1 MADITQADL
10 DKYNRD
16 SWAAEP
22 MSNPANI
29 FGPPDRGGSPAE
41 QTFAPPADEPT
52 AFDELA
58 EGTPTTT
65 TTPTVNPVTRQIAGI
80 ALARGEPVSG
90 EDELLAVLARA
101 DAAAEQVLKEG
112 KESLL
117 RSEIALDRATRKHT
131 ELRMNIP
138 KYTDTPAYGRGK
150 LYGAQVAGGNLET
163 QMKSAMEREA
173 IETIQDLAAAGDYTQ
188 ARILANRLRPENA
201 DVVGVWQDNMAKSLI
216 LSQMAARAKQADDN
230 EGWLSA
236 IYTGLVSMFQPS
248 AFSYLGNVNDGVG
261 GYKESGGFKRFFH
274 PGSELQKQA
283 QAIWNMSP
291 EELSDY
297 RPTLEANIRSNAT
310 NLGVVNPDKM
320 VELLGLLQSPLT
332 DDAAKDMSA
341 ISNFENAAF
350 VAPGIG
356 VVPYK
361 LAGKAISL
369 PFTMIRAGAR
379 KEAGNQVA
387 AAFETLVREGPEA
400 TMARHGLDEETI
412 MDNMMPDIINPEKGG
427 PAVNVSLSGDA
438 NTVSAAARELAEK
451 MNLSETERLA
461 SPEEITAAMNATV
474 EEVAARYGTAV
485 KDIKFSMR
493 EEKLADGTHTRVLEA
508 VLGDPRTG
516 GLFAT
521 EAEAIGWR
529 MSHGFDNGVVRL
541 EEGAVRTVHPREQ
554 GFTDVVYHGTTKE
567 IKGDFKPSE
576 YGVFGKDVVYTTP
589 DLDYS
594 HNYARS
600 FVGRDAP
607 EGSNIHPLLINGQ
620 KNLGFAQRGR
630 SWTAAEVKKTYK
642 ELGLKMSPYTK
653 DLVKGLDGEQFIA
666 EPYDRTMDGLALA
679 ANKRTATTVSTMEE
693 DWNAL
698 RRIAE
703 AKGYHGHTSGFG
715 GISETVIYD
724 PANLKSIFERT
735 TVQDPSGGYAN
746 IIEMDIPETAFYTH
760 MEGKKQ
766 GAMSRLLRNTSETLD
781 ENLYGKAN
789 VADQKFN
796 RMSKMIL
803 GEIHKAY
810 APLTK
815 NERMWLGQIL
825 LKGENANMWFT
836 PEQFS
841 TLVERSMGKA
851 PSDRMIHAYESYHV
865 LNDFEFA
872 LRNDGVYRDKVI
884 RGMESVKFNAF
895 DEPFDFDG
903 FINYNPI
910 KAPRD
915 RVYNITDDIHYV
927 GDKTLSDK
935 AMKELSAKG
944 YIYVRL
950 EKPVKLKDGT
960 SISHFVGKQSDFAIS
975 RLRKDQL
982 GYKPGG
988 HRIYESR
995 YQVKQASWIEQ
1006 PDTGQKSL
1014 QNPNVFVMAPTIK
1027 DARRW
1032 AATMNAARVAVK
1044 NGEGAEYLDQFVFKG
1059 DKGFPKGEEF
1069 VQKVESGFID
1079 KNEPF
1084 EALYD
1089 RDVPS
1094 AYKNQGV
1101 DLEGMLG
1108 EEAFRGGA
1116 GYHRTTGRMYYSGK
1130 GEHMLDHTGDLAPTI
1145 DPFEAQSRA
1154 LFNAARLSASFG
1166 DFKVSAMERWVNK
1179 YRGVLNIRGLP
1190 EDQAKSSY
1198 AIFNKAQP
1206 MDGIDFDLK
1215 QQLLGQRESI
1225 KRILGFQTE
1234 NDLNYRH
1241 WMRST
1246 AEWIIGDSDNILREK
1261 ASKGVFWLYDNN
1273 PVTFLRG
1280 LAFDMK
1286 LGLFNVGQFFIQAST
1301 MASAIALNP
1310 KHGKFGLQSAVGMMA
1325 FFLKKGDENVLDTLT
1340 KRGVHKLAGFADE
1353 AEYKQYAREALKS
1366 GFFDLG
1372 DSHIMVNDMG
1382 PEKFVSSITGGVQQ
1396 AREMGRWF
1404 FYNVEVMNRLTAHR
1418 IAYGEALERFGKA
1431 DWDNFQFREFIARRS
1446 ENYSFNM
1453 SNASKSWWQT
1463 GLLSI
1468 PTQFWAYNVR
1478 MLEALLGS
1486 NFTAAQK
1493 VRLLG
1498 MQWALAGTAGVP
1510 VVAGISDLL
1519 QTHYGITT
1527 PLNDENTLAQTI
1539 GSTMERGLA
1548 DFMVSEMFG
1557 ADVTIGERWGT
1568 GSWSSDLLRDIFGYS
1583 KFNNKTFAEIVGGA
1597 TYSITTGA
1605 LGVLGDALPVALK
1618 WMTAESGAEEL
1629 DMTSDEITKLF
1640 RQISTVN
1647 NTLHAWEVYNYG
1659 IYTSSKGK
1667 VLASDLPTTDALFAA
1682 AGFAPGELNDLGVM
1696 SNYVKNRNEVIADAA
1711 KQIVEW
1717 KQEALTRPDLLESNS
1732 KKVNAFVKFL
1742 PPDIKMDVLR
1752 KAHRDTDPSIYI
1764 GIKDR
1769 FDKTR
1774 RKEEMLNRVNNSVTN
1789 AEGQ

>member
-1 MADITQADL
+1 M
-10 DKYNRD
+10 
-16 SWAAEP
+16 
-22 MSNPANI
+22 
-29 FGPPDRGGSPAE
+29 
-41 QTFAPPADEPT
+41 
-52 AFDELA
+52 
-58 EGTPTTT
+58 
-65 TTPTVNPVTRQIAGI
+65 
-80 ALARGEPVSG
+80 
-90 EDELLAVLARA
+90 
-101 DAAAEQVLKEG
+101 
-112 KESLL
+112 
-117 RSEIALDRATRKHT
+117 
-131 ELRMNIP
+131 
-138 KYTDTPAYGRGK
+138 
-150 LYGAQVAGGNLET
+150 
-163 QMKSAMEREA
+163 
-173 IETIQDLAAAGDYTQ
+173 
-188 ARILANRLRPENA
+188 
-201 DVVGVWQDNMAKSLI
+201 
-216 LSQMAARAKQADDN
+216 
-230 EGWLSA
+230 
-236 IYTGLVSMFQPS
+236 
-248 AFSYLGNVNDGVG
+248 
-261 GYKESGGFKRFFH
+261 
-274 PGSELQKQA
+274 
-283 QAIWNMSP
+283 
-291 EELSDY
+291 
-297 RPTLEANIRSNAT
+297 
-310 NLGVVNPDKM
+310 
-320 VELLGLLQSPLT
+320 
-332 DDAAKDMSA
+332 
-341 ISNFENAAF
+341 NAA
-350 VAPGIG
+350 
-356 VVPYK
+356 
-361 LAGKAISL
+361 
-369 PFTMIRAGAR
+369 
-379 KEAGNQVA
+379 
-387 AAFETLVREGPEA
+387 
-400 TMARHGLDEETI
+400 
-412 MDNMMPDIINPEKGG
+412 
-427 PAVNVSLSGDA
+427 
-438 NTVSAAARELAEK
+438 
-451 MNLSETERLA
+451 
-461 SPEEITAAMNATV
+461 V
-474 EEVAARYGTAV
+474 EEVATRYGTAV

-493 EEKLADGTHTRVLEA
+493 EEKLADNTHVRVLEA

-541 EEGAVRTVHPREQ
+541 AEGATRTVHPREQ
-554 GFTDVVYHGTTKE
+554 GFTDVVYHGTNAE
-567 IKGDFKPSE
+567 IEGTFRPSTGGSFGG
-576 YGVFGKDVVYTTP
+576 GVYATTDP
-589 DLDYS
+589 ALATF
-594 HNYARS
+594 YA
-600 FVGRDAP
+600 GRRQ
-607 EGSNIHPLLINGQ
+607 GGNVHPLLVNGE
-620 KNLGFAQRGR
+620 KILGFAQLNRP
-630 SWTAAEVKKTYK
+630 WTVSELTKTYK
-642 ELGLKMSPYTK
+642 ALGLKMSPLTK
-653 DLVKGLDGEQFIA
+653 EKLKGLDKDAYVTETHESIMDTIA
-666 EPYDRTMDGLALA
+666 REASKKNETLGDSYRGLQDL
-679 ANKRTATTVSTMEE
+679 
-693 DWNAL
+693 L
-698 RRIAE
+698 E
-703 AKGYHGHTSGFG
+703 AKGYHGHAVQNNSAGRRIG
-715 GISETVIYD
+715 GVTNDTEVVVYD
-724 PANLKSIFERT
+724 PNNIKSLFERA

-766 GAMSRLLRNTSETLD
+766 GAMSRLLLNSSQTLD
-781 ENLYGKAN
+781 EKLYGKAN

-796 RMSKMIL
+796 RLSKMIL

-810 APLTK
+810 APLNK
-815 NERMWLGQIL
+815 NERMWLGQVL

-841 TLVERSMGKA
+841 TLVERAMGKA

-895 DEPFDFDG
+895 DEPFDLDG
-903 FINYNPI
+903 FVNYNPI

-915 RVYNITDDIHYV
+915 RVYNISDDIHYV

-944 YIYVRL
+944 YVYVRL
-950 EKPVKLKDGT
+950 EKSVKLKDGT

-975 RLRKDQL
+975 RLRKEQL
-982 GYKPGG
+982 NYKPGG

-995 YQVKQASWIEQ
+995 YQVKQASWVEQ

-1032 AATMNAARVAVK
+1032 AATMNAARIAVK
-1044 NGEGAEYLDQFVFKG
+1044 NGEKAEYLDEFVFKG

-1108 EEAFRGGA
+1108 EDAFKGGA

-1179 YRGVLNIRGLP
+1179 YRSLLNIRGMP
-1190 EDQAKSSY
+1190 EDQAKSTY

-1246 AEWIIGDSDNILREK
+1246 AEWIIGDSDNVLREK

-1340 KRGVHKLAGFADE
+1340 KRGMHKLAGFADE

-1382 PEKFVSSITGGVQQ
+1382 PEKFVSSITGGVSQ

-1418 IAYGEALERFGKA
+1418 ISYGEALEKFGKA
-1431 DWDNFQFREFIARRS
+1431 DWDNFLFREFIARRS

-1498 MQWALAGTAGVP
+1498 MQWALAGTAGIP
-1510 VVAGISDLL
+1510 VVAGVSDLL
-1519 QTHYGITT
+1519 QNHYGITT
-1527 PLNDENTLAQTI
+1527 PLNDENTLAQTM

-1548 DFMVSEMFG
+1548 DFLVSEMFG
-1557 ADVTIGERWGT
+1557 ADITIGERWGT

-1605 LGVLGDALPVALK
+1605 LGVLGDALPVAMK
-1618 WMTAESGAEEL
+1618 WMTSESGSEEL
-1629 DMTSDEITKLF
+1629 DMTSDEVTKFF

-1647 NTLHAWEVYNYG
+1647 NTLHAWEIYNYG

-1667 VLASDLPTTDALFAA
+1667 VLASDLPTADTLFAA

-1696 SNYVKNRNEVIADAA
+1696 SNYVKNRNEVVADAA
-1711 KQIVEW
+1711 RQIVQW
-1717 KQEALTRPDLLESNS
+1717 KQEALTRPDLLEPNS

-1752 KAHRDTDPSIYI
+1752 KAHRDTDPSIYM
-1764 GIKDR
+1764 GIRDR